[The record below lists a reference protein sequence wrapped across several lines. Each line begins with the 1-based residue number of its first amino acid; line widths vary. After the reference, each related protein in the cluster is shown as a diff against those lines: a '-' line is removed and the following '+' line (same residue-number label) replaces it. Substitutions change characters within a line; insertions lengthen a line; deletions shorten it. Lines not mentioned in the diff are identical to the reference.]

1 MSKIHITL
9 VGGQA
14 LPVYNAIKATQP
26 EYIVYVHS
34 RQSVKLLPL
43 LTAEID
49 TPYESIILDATNP
62 FEINEMA
69 NGLAE
74 KYAEDD
80 VWVNISSGPK
90 SWAYFFSVAF
100 SSRANATV
108 MYMDQNNVIW
118 DYNQMQSIET
128 FEFDM
133 DPVFRLHNN
142 KLEHYTP
149 YTDYT
154 SDDLTAQK
162 KVGELRRFCYED
174 FNELTANLDKKKQ
187 NILANQKTGV
197 FESKKSNSFVE
208 WDKSGEV
215 PFVRLSLCNKRGE
228 VLEKTIESP
237 HIIDIVFN
245 SGWFEYRIASIIS
258 QWNKF
263 KEIRM
268 NCKFKLKPN
277 VDKNEVDIIV
287 NAGIKIFFVEV
298 KTQIF
303 DTTAIDKFASV
314 VKGYGGTASKA
325 LFVTD
330 APMSEL
336 ALKKCEERYVIP
348 FSLKN
353 YATPK
358 AAKDALYKLLDEN
371 LYNFNI

>member
-1 MSKIHITL
+1 MSKIQITL

-34 RQSVKLLPL
+34 KQSVKLLPL
-43 LTAEID
+43 LAAEID
-49 TPYESIILDATNP
+49 TPSESILLDATNP
-62 FEINEMA
+62 FEINEKVKE
-69 NGLAE
+69 LAE

-108 MYMDQNNVIW
+108 FYMDQNNVIW
-118 DYNQMQSIET
+118 DYNQMQSIDT

-133 DPVFRLHNN
+133 DPVFRLQRN
-142 KLEHYTP
+142 KLEHYTS

-154 SDDLTAQK
+154 SDDQECQNLVKQ
-162 KVGELRRFCYED
+162 LRGFCYED
-174 FNELTANLDKKKQ
+174 FNELTANLDRKKQ
-187 NILANQKTGV
+187 NILANQKTGI
-197 FESKKSNSFVE
+197 FHSKKSSSFVE

-215 PFVRLSLCNKRGE
+215 PFVRLSLTNKKGA
-228 VLEKTIESP
+228 VLSKTLNTP
-237 HIIDIVFN
+237 HVIDIVFN
-245 SGWFEYRIASIIS
+245 SGWFEYMVASIIS
-258 QWNKF
+258 EWNKC
-263 KEIRM
+263 KELRM

-277 VDKNEVDIIV
+277 VDKNEVDIIA

-325 LFVTD
+325 LFITD

-353 YATPK
+353 YANQK
-358 AAKDALYKLLDEN
+358 AAKDALYKLLDDN

>member
-1 MSKIHITL
+1 MSKVHIAL

-34 RQSVKLLPL
+34 KQSVKLLPL
-43 LTAEID
+43 LAAEID
-49 TPYESIILDATNP
+49 TPSESVILDATNP
-62 FEINEMA
+62 FEINEKV
-69 NGLAE
+69 NELAE

-108 MYMDQNNVIW
+108 IYMDQNNVIW

-142 KLEHYTP
+142 KLEYYTP
-149 YTDYT
+149 YTYYT
-154 SDDLTAQK
+154 SDDLASQK
-162 KVGELRRFCYED
+162 MVGELRRFCYED
-174 FNELTANLDKKKQ
+174 FNELTACLDKKKQ
-187 NILANQKTGV
+187 NILTNQKTGL
-197 FESKKSNSFVE
+197 FESKRSNSFVE

-215 PFVRLSLCNKRGE
+215 PFVRLSLWNKRGE
-228 VLEKTIESP
+228 VLEKKIESP
-237 HIIDIVFN
+237 HVIDIVFN

-258 QWNKF
+258 QWNKC

-277 VDKNEVDIIV
+277 VDKNEVDIIA

-353 YATPK
+353 YATSK
-358 AAKDALYKLLDEN
+358 AAKDALYKLLDDN